1 MHGIIKCQ
9 HQGQMSESFPTAAF
23 LSISGGLQ
31 DAYTYVFRG
40 KVFANAQTGN
50 IVLLSQN
57 ICERNWLQSAHYFVP
72 LAAFAIGIIVAEQ
85 IRGKYQNV
93 QNIHWRQIVLLLE
106 MILLFLVSFLPQSLD
121 MLANALVSF
130 SCAMQVQTFR
140 KVNGYAFASTMC
152 IGNIR
157 SGMESLCVYGKTKD
171 KEKLYKAGHYLGI
184 IGMFA
189 VGAAVGGHLILLLH
203 ERTIWVSCGLLF
215 VGFLLMFIK
224 EELEE
229 HPRILEEEQEIR
241 KNIQNIREEAK
252 EVENIIKDDLK
263 K

>member
-1 MHGIIKCQ
+1 MPIPIYAEARYCQCTDRKHCALKSEPCGTKMVHG
-9 HQGQMSESFPTAAF
+9 
-23 LSISGGLQ
+23 
-31 DAYTYVFRG
+31 D
-40 KVFANAQTGN
+40 
-50 IVLLSQN
+50 
-57 ICERNWLQSAHYFVP
+57 P
-72 LAAFAIGIIVAEQ
+72 LPDPIGIFAMGIVVAEG
-85 IRGKYQNV
+85 IRQKYKNV
-93 QNIHWRQIVLLLE
+93 QRIHWRQLVLLME
-106 MILLFLVSFLPQSLD
+106 MLLLLVVGFLPTACDL
-121 MLANALVSF
+121 LANAMVSF
-130 SCAMQVQTFR
+130 ACAMQVQTFR

-229 HPRILEEEQEIR
+229 HPQILEEEQEIR

-263 K
+263 NKTDPYLCCCPG

>member
-1 MHGIIKCQ
+1 
-9 HQGQMSESFPTAAF
+9 
-23 LSISGGLQ
+23 
-31 DAYTYVFRG
+31 
-40 KVFANAQTGN
+40 
-50 IVLLSQN
+50 
-57 ICERNWLQSAHYFVP
+57 
-72 LAAFAIGIIVAEQ
+72 
-85 IRGKYQNV
+85 
-93 QNIHWRQIVLLLE
+93 
-106 MILLFLVSFLPQSLD
+106 
-121 MLANALVSF
+121 
-130 SCAMQVQTFR
+130 
-140 KVNGYAFASTMC
+140 MC

-184 IGMFA
+184 IAMFA

-241 KNIQNIREEAK
+241 KNIQNIREETK
-252 EVENIIKDDLK
+252 KVENIIKEDLK

>member
-1 MHGIIKCQ
+1 
-9 HQGQMSESFPTAAF
+9 
-23 LSISGGLQ
+23 
-31 DAYTYVFRG
+31 
-40 KVFANAQTGN
+40 
-50 IVLLSQN
+50 
-57 ICERNWLQSAHYFVP
+57 
-72 LAAFAIGIIVAEQ
+72 
-85 IRGKYQNV
+85 
-93 QNIHWRQIVLLLE
+93 
-106 MILLFLVSFLPQSLD
+106 
-121 MLANALVSF
+121 
-130 SCAMQVQTFR
+130 
-140 KVNGYAFASTMC
+140 
-152 IGNIR
+152 
-157 SGMESLCVYGKTKD
+157 MESPCVYGKTKD

-229 HPRILEEEQEIR
+229 HPQILEEEQEIR

-263 K
+263 INRSVSVLSLDDSCGIDTDLSGVTVLFVPLMPSDQTKCPAWYAVGVHPICSRNTLV